1 MTPFIGNIEYQ
12 FILAR
17 VHQKS
22 NNFNRKGKNM
32 PGPLTGLK
40 VLDLTRVL
48 AGPYATMILSDLGAE
63 VIKIEQPGTGDESR
77 NFGPFKNDFSLYFM
91 SVNRGKRSV
100 TLNLKTKQGKHIFKQ
115 LVKQSDIL
123 VENFRLGTMRKLDL
137 DYETLAAEHPSLIYA
152 ACSGFGQTG
161 PFSEQGAYDMII
173 QGMGGIISITGE
185 PNGPP
190 VRVGTSISDITS
202 ALFTTIGIM
211 SALHHRNKTGKGQ
224 LVDVAMLDSLVAVL
238 ENAIVR
244 YFATDEIP
252 QPLGS
257 RHPAITP
264 FEAFESADGYII
276 IAIGN
281 DTLWCK
287 FCESVDEKHLISDP
301 RFKTNAGRTDNHGQL
316 FPILS
321 EIMRQ
326 RKTDEWIEA
335 LEKIG
340 VPCGPINT
348 IDKVVNHPQVQA
360 REMITSVMH
369 QVTGSVEVPGLP
381 IKLSDTPGGVDA
393 PAPSL
398 GEHTDEVLTDVLDMS
413 IEEIDLLRQEGI
425 I

>member
-1 MTPFIGNIEYQ
+1 M
-12 FILAR
+12 A
-17 VHQKS
+17 
-22 NNFNRKGKNM
+22 
-32 PGPLTGLK
+32 GPLAGIK

-63 VIKIEQPGTGDESR
+63 VIKIEQPGIGDESR
-77 NFGPFKNDFSLYFM
+77 NFGPFKNGFSLYFM
-91 SVNRGKRSV
+91 SVNRGKRSI
-100 TLNLKTKQGKHIFKQ
+100 TLNLKTERGKAIFKQ

-123 VENFRLGTMRKLDL
+123 VENFRPGTMENFGL
-137 DYETLAAEHPSLIYA
+137 DYRTLADEHPSLIYA

-161 PFSEQGAYDMII
+161 TLAQQGAYDMII

-185 PNGPP
+185 PDGPP
-190 VRVGTSISDITS
+190 VRVGTSISDITA
-202 ALFTTIGIM
+202 ALFTTIGIL
-211 SALHHRNKTGKGQ
+211 SALHHRNNTGKGQ

-264 FEAFESADGYII
+264 FEAFESADGHII

-281 DTLWCK
+281 DTLWAK
-287 FCESVDEKHLISDP
+287 FCEHVDQKNLISDP
-301 RFKTNAGRTDNHGQL
+301 RFSSNAERTTNHSEL
-316 FPILS
+316 YPILS

-326 RKTDEWIEA
+326 RTTDEWIDA

-348 IDKVVNHPQVQA
+348 IDKVVNHPQIQA
-360 REMITSVMH
+360 REMITQVMH
-369 QVTGSVEVPGLP
+369 QVTGAVEVPGVP
-381 IKLSDTPGGVDA
+381 IKLSDTPGHVDT

-398 GEHTDEVLTDVLDMS
+398 GEHTTEILTDVLKMS
-413 IEEIDLLRQEGI
+413 SDEVEQLRQEGI

>member
-1 MTPFIGNIEYQ
+1 M
-12 FILAR
+12 A
-17 VHQKS
+17 
-22 NNFNRKGKNM
+22 
-32 PGPLTGLK
+32 GPLDGIK

-48 AGPYATMILSDLGAE
+48 AGPYATMILSDLGAD
-63 VIKIEQPGTGDESR
+63 VIKIEQPGIGDESR
-77 NFGPFKNDFSLYFM
+77 NFGPFKNEFSLYFM
-91 SVNRGKRSV
+91 SVNRGKRSI
-100 TLNLKTKQGKHIFKQ
+100 TLDLKTERGKAIFKQ

-123 VENFRLGTMRKLDL
+123 VENFRPGTMESLGL
-137 DYETLAAEHPSLIYA
+137 DYGTLASEHPSLIYA

-161 PFSEQGAYDMII
+161 PLAKQGAYDMII

-185 PNGPP
+185 PDGPP
-190 VRVGTSISDITS
+190 VRVGTSISDITA
-202 ALFTTIGIM
+202 ALFTTIGIL
-211 SALHHRNKTGKGQ
+211 SALHHRNNSGKGQ

-264 FEAFESADGYII
+264 FEAFESADGHII

-281 DTLWCK
+281 DTLWAK
-287 FCESVDEKHLISDP
+287 FCEHVDQKNLISDP
-301 RFKTNAGRTDNHGQL
+301 RFNTNAERTANHSEL
-316 FPILS
+316 YPILS

-326 RKTDEWIEA
+326 RTTDEWITA

-348 IDKVVNHPQVQA
+348 IDKVVNHPQIQA
-360 REMITSVMH
+360 REMITQVMH
-369 QVTGSVEVPGLP
+369 QVTGAVAVPGVP
-381 IKLSDTPGGVDA
+381 IKLSETPGDVDT

-398 GEHTDEVLTDVLDMS
+398 GEHTVEILTDVLKMS
-413 IEEIDLLRQEGI
+413 YEEVEALKRERI

>member
-1 MTPFIGNIEYQ
+1 M
-12 FILAR
+12 
-17 VHQKS
+17 S
-22 NNFNRKGKNM
+22 
-32 PGPLTGLK
+32 GPLSGIK

-48 AGPYATMILSDLGAE
+48 AGPYATMILSDLGAD
-63 VIKIEQPGTGDESR
+63 VIKIEQPEIGDESR
-77 NFGPFKNDFSLYFM
+77 NFGPFKNGFSLYFM
-91 SVNRGKRSV
+91 SVNRGKRSI
-100 TLNLKTKQGKHIFKQ
+100 TLDLKTDRGKDIFKQ

-123 VENFRLGTMRKLDL
+123 VENFRPGTMKKLGL
-137 DYETLAAEHPSLIYA
+137 DYETLAAEHPALIYA

-161 PFSEQGAYDMII
+161 PFAEKGAYDMII

-185 PNGPP
+185 PDGPP
-190 VRVGTSISDITS
+190 VRVGTSISDITA
-202 ALFTTIGIM
+202 ALFTTIGIL
-211 SALHHRNKTGKGQ
+211 SALHNRNSTGKGQ

-238 ENAIVR
+238 ESAIVR

-264 FEAFESADGYII
+264 FEAFESADGHII

-281 DTLWCK
+281 DTLWAK
-287 FCESVDEKHLISDP
+287 FCEHVDQKNLISDP
-301 RFKTNAGRTDNHGQL
+301 RFSTNVERTANHSEL

-326 RKTDEWIEA
+326 RTTDEWIDA
-335 LEKIG
+335 LENIG

-360 REMITSVMH
+360 RNMITQVIH
-369 QVTGSVEVPGLP
+369 QMTGAVEVPGLP
-381 IKLSDTPGGVDA
+381 IKLSDTPGDVDI
-393 PAPSL
+393 PAPNL
-398 GEHTDEVLTDVLDMS
+398 GEHTVEILTDVLKMS
-413 IEEIDLLRQEGI
+413 TDEVKQLKQERI

>member
-1 MTPFIGNIEYQ
+1 
-12 FILAR
+12 
-17 VHQKS
+17 
-22 NNFNRKGKNM
+22 M
-32 PGPLTGLK
+32 PGPLAGIK

-63 VIKIEQPGTGDESR
+63 VIKIEQPEIGDESR
-77 NFGPFKNDFSLYFM
+77 NFGPFKNGFSLYFM
-91 SVNRGKRSV
+91 SVNRGKRSI
-100 TLNLKTKQGKHIFKQ
+100 TLDLKTDRGKDIFKQ

-123 VENFRLGTMRKLDL
+123 VENFRPGTMKKLGL
-137 DYETLAAEHPSLIYA
+137 DYETLAAEHPALIYA

-161 PFSEQGAYDMII
+161 PFAEKGAYDMII

-185 PNGPP
+185 PDGPP
-190 VRVGTSISDITS
+190 VRVGTSISDITA
-202 ALFTTIGIM
+202 ALFTTIGIL
-211 SALHHRNKTGKGQ
+211 SALHNRNSTRKGQ

-264 FEAFESADGYII
+264 FEAFESADGHII

-281 DTLWCK
+281 DTLWAK
-287 FCESVDEKHLISDP
+287 FCEHVDQKNLISDP
-301 RFKTNAGRTDNHGQL
+301 RFSTNVERTANHSEL

-326 RKTDEWIEA
+326 RTTDEWIDA
-335 LEKIG
+335 LENIG

-360 REMITSVMH
+360 RNMIAHVIH
-369 QVTGSVEVPGLP
+369 QMTGAVEVPGLP
-381 IKLSDTPGGVDA
+381 IKLSDTPGDVDI
-393 PAPSL
+393 PAPNL
-398 GEHTDEVLTDVLDMS
+398 GEHTVEILTDVLKMS
-413 IEEIDLLRQEGI
+413 TDEVKQLKQERI